1 MGLQVW
7 MQSLAESTTTNK
19 LHDEG
24 DVDVHRQREHGLL
37 PTAVTVHI
45 RQSDRRLSRDDDRLR
60 AKCPRRRLLGASAS
74 WRRCCDHRRAAAGR
88 PCPSRPPRKV
98 REATASI
105 ASGARRFRE
114 AALPARPDRRQYVLD
129 MFFSILYI
137 HVTVTS
143 NVELK

>member
-60 AKCPRRRLLGASAS
+60 AKCPRRRLLSGRARRGGDVVTTVAQQPADRARAARHGRSEKPLRRLRRALGGSGKPRCPHGRIGAS
-74 WRRCCDHRRAAAGR
+74 
-88 PCPSRPPRKV
+88 
-98 REATASI
+98 
-105 ASGARRFRE
+105 
-114 AALPARPDRRQYVLD
+114 
-129 MFFSILYI
+129 MFLTCSFLFC
-137 HVTVTS
+137 TFT
-143 NVELK
+143 